1 LQWSGG
7 ATVARILLQRNI
19 NDVPYALSIYPYVS
33 HGFNCRFAT
42 FAAMQS
48 QQPTTMPDVEAAWRF
63 LLVNWIFVGAMGV
76 VLTVSLALTNFSLE
90 LTGLA
95 VSVAY
100 VGLYA
105 GFAHANAVSP
115 KRRDPQVMFV
125 LGGTA
130 QIVLITA
137 VMTPLTYIAAS
148 ANLPMQDANLLAID
162 RALGF
167 DWAAYVRYVDDHPAL
182 AAWVNYGYT
191 MIRWPI
197 FAIPVVLAAT
207 HRYRRIEEFTFAF
220 GLALIATTI
229 ISGLVPAIGVFQQI
243 GLDPISV
250 KNLNLQPY
258 LDQLRDLPPTR
269 DGALRHLDLLGL
281 GGIVTFPSFHAA
293 SAVLYAW
300 ALWPVRW
307 MRPIVVLAFTAMLA
321 ATPINGGHYLIDIIA
336 GTAIAVLAIVA
347 ARRAGRLVAKWQVRS
362 ADGELVPAAVPA
374 E

>member
-1 LQWSGG
+1 M
-7 ATVARILLQRNI
+7 R
-19 NDVPYALSIYPYVS
+19 DD
-33 HGFNCRFAT
+33 
-42 FAAMQS
+42 
-48 QQPTTMPDVEAAWRF
+48 QPITSPDVDAAWQF
-63 LLVNWIFVGAMGV
+63 LLVNWIFVGLMGAV
-76 VLTVSLALTNFSLE
+76 LALSLVVSDFSLE

-95 VSVAY
+95 IAVGY

-105 GFAHANAVSP
+105 GFAHANACSP
-115 KRRDPQVMFV
+115 QRRDPQVMFV

-137 VMTPLTYIAAS
+137 VMTPLTYVAAS
-148 ANLPMQDANLLAID
+148 ADLPMQDANLLAID

-167 DWAAYVRYVDDHPAL
+167 DWGAYVRTVDAHPVL
-182 AAWVNYGYT
+182 AAWLNYGYT

-207 HRYRRIEEFTFAF
+207 QRYYRIEEFTFAF
-220 GLALIATTI
+220 GLALIVTTI
-229 ISGLVPAIGVFQQI
+229 ISAFVPAIGVFQQI
-243 GLDPISV
+243 GLDPASI
-250 KNLNLQPY
+250 KHLNLQPY
-258 LDQLRDLPPTR
+258 LDQLRDLPPARNGT
-269 DGALRHLDLLGL
+269 LRHLDLMGL

-321 ATPINGGHYLIDIIA
+321 ATPINGGHYLIDVIA
-336 GTAIAVLAIVA
+336 GIAIAALSIVA
-347 ARRAGRLVAKWQVRS
+347 ARQAGRVIARWQIRS
-362 ADGELVPAAVPA
+362 VDGALVPVAIRA

>member
-1 LQWSGG
+1 MRAQTN
-7 ATVARILLQRNI
+7 TVPE
-19 NDVPYALSIYPYVS
+19 DVD
-33 HGFNCRFAT
+33 T
-42 FAAMQS
+42 
-48 QQPTTMPDVEAAWRF
+48 AWRF
-63 LLVNWIFVGAMGV
+63 LLFNWIAVGIMGAVLAFSLVVTDFSIELSGLAIAVGYVGA
-76 VLTVSLALTNFSLE
+76 
-90 LTGLA
+90 
-95 VSVAY
+95 
-100 VGLYA
+100 YA
-105 GFAHANAVSP
+105 GFAHANACSP
-115 KRRDPQVMFV
+115 SRRDPQVMFV

-137 VMTPLTYIAAS
+137 IMAPLTYVAAS
-148 ANLPMQDANLLAID
+148 TNLPMQDANLLAID
-162 RALGF
+162 RAFGL
-167 DWAAYVRYVDDHPAL
+167 DWAAYVGFADDRPAL
-182 AAWVNYGYT
+182 ATWLNCGYN

-207 HRYRRIEEFTFAF
+207 GRYQRIEEFTFAF
-220 GLALIATTI
+220 GLALIVTTI
-229 ISGLVPAIGVFQQI
+229 ISGLVPAIGVFQQV
-243 GLDPISV
+243 GLDPISI

-269 DGALRHLDLLGL
+269 DGVLRHLDLLNL

-347 ARRAGRLVAKWQVRS
+347 ARRAGRVIAKWQVRGG
-362 ADGELVPAAVPA
+362 ATGELIPAAVPA

>member
-1 LQWSGG
+1 
-7 ATVARILLQRNI
+7 
-19 NDVPYALSIYPYVS
+19 
-33 HGFNCRFAT
+33 
-42 FAAMQS
+42 MQA
-48 QQPTTMPDVEAAWRF
+48 QQPMPDVEAAWRF
-63 LLVNWIFVGAMGV
+63 LLVNWIFVGCMGV
-76 VLTVSLALTNFSLE
+76 VLALSLAFTNFSLE

-95 VSVAY
+95 ISIAY

-137 VMTPLTYIAAS
+137 VMTPLTYVAAS

-167 DWAAYVRYVDDHPAL
+167 DWGAYVRYVDDHPAL
-182 AAWVNYGYT
+182 AAWLNYGYT

-207 HRYRRIEEFTFAF
+207 HRYQRIEEFTFAF
-220 GLALIATTI
+220 GLALIVTTI
-229 ISGLVPAIGVFQQI
+229 ISGLVPAIGVFHQI

-250 KNLNLQPY
+250 KHLNLQPY
-258 LDQLRDLPPTR
+258 LEQLRDLPPTR
-269 DGALRHLDLLGL
+269 DGVLRHLDLLGL

-300 ALWPVRW
+300 HCGRCAGCGRSWCWPSPPCWRRRRSTAAIISSTSSRGARLRRW
-307 MRPIVVLAFTAMLA
+307 PSS
-321 ATPINGGHYLIDIIA
+321 
-336 GTAIAVLAIVA
+336 
-347 ARRAGRLVAKWQVRS
+347 RRAMRDGPSPTGRFAALPAHWSRS
-362 ADGELVPAAVPA
+362 RCRPNSFNPSPPMRAALPRRRDA
-374 E
+374 PPKP

>member
-1 LQWSGG
+1 MHGSFP
-7 ATVARILLQRNI
+7 ATT
-19 NDVPYALSIYPYVS
+19 DEE
-33 HGFNCRFAT
+33 T
-42 FAAMQS
+42 
-48 QQPTTMPDVEAAWRF
+48 AWRF
-63 LLVNWIFVGAMGV
+63 LLVNWIFVGGMGAA
-76 VLTVSLALTNFSLE
+76 LALSLTFTDFSLE

-95 VSVAY
+95 IAVGY

-105 GFAHANAVSP
+105 GFAHANARSP
-115 KRRDPQVMFV
+115 RRRDPQVMFV

-137 VMTPLTYIAAS
+137 VMTPLTYVAAS
-148 ANLPMQDANLLAID
+148 TNLPLQDANLLAID

-167 DWAAYVRYVDDHPAL
+167 DWAAYVRFVDGHPAL
-182 AAWVNYGYT
+182 AAWLNYGYT

-207 HRYRRIEEFTFAF
+207 QRYQRIEEFTFAF
-220 GLALIATTI
+220 GAALIATTI
-229 ISGLVPAIGVFQQI
+229 VSGLVPAFGVFQQI
-243 GLDPISV
+243 GLDPATIQH
-250 KNLNLQPY
+250 LNLQPY

-269 DGALRHLDLLGL
+269 DGALRHLDLMGL

-307 MRPIVVLAFTAMLA
+307 IRPIAAVAFAAMLA
-321 ATPINGGHYLIDIIA
+321 ATPINGGHYLIDVIA
-336 GTAIAVLAIVA
+336 GSAIAALAIVA
-347 ARRAGRLVAKWQVRS
+347 ARAAGRIIARRQAGAAAAAAVTLI
-362 ADGELVPAAVPA
+362 PAAVPA

>member
-1 LQWSGG
+1 
-7 ATVARILLQRNI
+7 
-19 NDVPYALSIYPYVS
+19 
-33 HGFNCRFAT
+33 
-42 FAAMQS
+42 MQA
-48 QQPTTMPDVEAAWRF
+48 QQPMPMPDVEAAWRF

-76 VLTVSLALTNFSLE
+76 VLALSLALTNFSLE

-95 VSVAY
+95 IAVGY

-105 GFAHANAVSP
+105 GFAHANACSP

-167 DWAAYVRYVDDHPAL
+167 DWGAYVRYVDDHPAL
-182 AAWVNYGYT
+182 AAWLNYGYT

-207 HRYRRIEEFTFAF
+207 HRYHRIEEFTFAF
-220 GLALIATTI
+220 GFALIVTTI

-243 GLDPISV
+243 GLDPISI

-258 LDQLRDLPPTR
+258 LDQLRDLPSTR
-269 DGALRHLDLLGL
+269 DGALRHLDLFGL

-307 MRPIVVLAFTAMLA
+307 MRPIAVLAFTAMLA

-336 GTAIAVLAIVA
+336 GTAIAVLAIIA
-347 ARRAGRLVAKWQVRS
+347 ARYAGRVVAKWQVRGT
-362 ADGELVPAAVPA
+362 AGALVPVAVPA